1 MTRVMAFGAVRLKD
15 GTYLHFGVLL
25 VVDDP
30 AEVETLFSVLFPNA
44 DYQYSTQED

>member
-1 MTRVMAFGAVRLKD
+1 MTKVMAFGAIHLRND
-15 GTYLHFGVLL
+15 TYLHFGVLL

-30 AEVETLFSVLFPNA
+30 SEVEALFEVLFPTA